1 MKTLQ
6 VSMENRLGCTL
17 RGIVTLLETNEPVP
31 FVLNLHGFAGSASGY
46 KYLHTHMARMLAA
59 HGVGCARFDFYG
71 CGESDGEFSDMTF
84 DGLHSDAADLYAW
97 VRAQPYVDS
106 RRVFLSGQSMGGYV
120 AASIAPHLRPHGLIL
135 MCPGAG
141 MWYGWAR
148 RADMVTQSG
157 KDYADLEGLVYKM
170 AFNYNMAAH
179 PDPFEEA
186 KGYNGPVIVIR
197 ADDDKLVDDES
208 CKRYAGLYQAA
219 EFVRV
224 SGGGHNFA
232 TIPSRTACEQAI
244 WKFIQDNL

>member
-1 MKTLQ
+1 
-6 VSMENRLGCTL
+6 
-17 RGIVTLLETNEPVP
+17 
-31 FVLNLHGFAGSASGY
+31 
-46 KYLHTHMARMLAA
+46 
-59 HGVGCARFDFYG
+59 
-71 CGESDGEFSDMTF
+71 
-84 DGLHSDAADLYAW
+84 
-97 VRAQPYVDS
+97 
-106 RRVFLSGQSMGGYV
+106 MGGYV
-120 AASIAPHLRPHGLIL
+120 AASIAPRLRPHGLIL

-141 MWYGWAR
+141 MWYGCAR
-148 RADMVTQSG
+148 RADIVTQSG

-179 PDPFEEA
+179 PDPFE
-186 KGYNGPVIVIR
+186 
-197 ADDDKLVDDES
+197 DKLVDDES

>member
-6 VSMENRLGCTL
+6 VSMKNRVGCTL
-17 RGIVTLLETNEPVP
+17 RGIVTLPETNEPVP

-46 KYLHTHMARMLAA
+46 KYLHTHMARMLAD

-120 AASIAPHLRPHGLIL
+120 AASIAPRLRPHGLIL

-141 MWYGWAR
+141 MWYGCAR
-148 RADMVTQSG
+148 RADRVTQSG
-157 KDYADLEGLVYKM
+157 KDYADLELSLI
-170 AFNYNMAAH
+170 H
-179 PDPFEEA
+179 
-186 KGYNGPVIVIR
+186 I
-197 ADDDKLVDDES
+197 
-208 CKRYAGLYQAA
+208 
-219 EFVRV
+219 
-224 SGGGHNFA
+224 
-232 TIPSRTACEQAI
+232 
-244 WKFIQDNL
+244 

>member
-6 VSMENRLGCTL
+6 VSMENRVGCTL
-17 RGIVTLLETNEPVP
+17 RGIVTLPETNEPVP

-46 KYLHTHMARMLAA
+46 KYLHTHMARMLAD

-120 AASIAPHLRPHGLIL
+120 AASIAPRLRPHGLIL

-141 MWYGWAR
+141 MWYGCAR
-148 RADMVTQSG
+148 RADIVTQSG

-186 KGYNGPVIVIR
+186 KGYNGPVPFPVSWTVKMKKKQKETQDI
-197 ADDDKLVDDES
+197 LS
-208 CKRYAGLYQAA
+208 YHTQAA
-219 EFVRV
+219 GCSDKARAKA
-224 SGGGHNFA
+224 SGGRQPIEECG
-232 TIPSRTACEQAI
+232 RTG
-244 WKFIQDNL
+244 L

>member
-6 VSMENRLGCTL
+6 VSMKNRVGCTL
-17 RGIVTLLETNEPVP
+17 RGIVTLPETNEPVP

-46 KYLHTHMARMLAA
+46 KYLHTHMARMLAD

-120 AASIAPHLRPHGLIL
+120 AASIAPRLRPHGLIL

-141 MWYGWAR
+141 MWYGCAR
-148 RADMVTQSG
+148 RADRVTQSG

-186 KGYNGPVIVIR
+186 KGYNGPVPFPVSWTVKMKKKQKETQDI
-197 ADDDKLVDDES
+197 LS
-208 CKRYAGLYQAA
+208 YHTQAA
-219 EFVRV
+219 GCSDKARAKA
-224 SGGGHNFA
+224 SGGRQPIEECG
-232 TIPSRTACEQAI
+232 RTG
-244 WKFIQDNL
+244 L